1 MLPSSPH
8 VKQVYLQGII
18 PTLKELPSQDVVQ
31 TLCIDSTT
39 LDVDVARAIAT
50 DISTIGAQM
59 VDAPV
64 SGGKSISHWRR
75 PFCVTT
81 VLIGVSGAKA
91 ATLSFLVGGTEQ
103 SFQLS
108 QPVLAQMGQRIIHC
122 GLSGAGLG
130 AKICNNV
137 SNQNTSSFLL
147 WHFPFEAY
155 PRCATDCGCWGYA
168 FRSKA
173 RSGSSCF
180 GFCHQ

>member
-18 PTLKELPSQDVVQ
+18 PALKGLPSRDVAQ

-39 LDVDVARAIAT
+39 LDVDVARAIAA
-50 DISTIGAQM
+50 DISNIGAQM

-64 SGGKSISHWRR
+64 SGGKSISHSRLFR
-75 PFCVTT
+75 LTT
-81 VLIGVSGAKA
+81 VLIGVAGAKT
-91 ATLSFLVGGTEQ
+91 ATLSFLVGGTEK

-108 QPVLAQMGQRIIHC
+108 QPVLSQMGQRIIHC

-137 SNQNTSSFLL
+137 SNQNTSSC
-147 WHFPFEAY
+147 PF
-155 PRCATDCGCWGYA
+155 
-168 FRSKA
+168 
-173 RSGSSCF
+173 
-180 GFCHQ
+180 